1 MLTSAAPVAAGV
13 IRIAIDQKQ
22 SPAYDGKSFG
32 GVGQYEILTGR
43 AFGELDPKDPHNTI
57 ITDLEFAPRNPRGK
71 VQYVATFIV
80 VKPIDLAKSNGVLF
94 YGVHAPDHG
103 RQELEEPGKS
113 ETAEFDSI
121 PIKQLPRQ
129 IQEGF
134 SSMNS
139 IGTAH
144 AAGFTVPRHRARE
157 HHR

>member
-1 MLTSAAPVAAGV
+1 MQPCPGKPRIRWMAIRLPRKSLAACVLSMLTSAAPVAAGV

-80 VKPIDLAKSNGVLF
+80 VKPIDLAIPSPKYPFPATSMGK
-94 YGVHAPDHG
+94 API
-103 RQELEEPGKS
+103 RQKRSLEMPQQR
-113 ETAEFDSI
+113 
-121 PIKQLPRQ
+121 QLLSQ
-129 IQEGF
+129 KAKI
-134 SSMNS
+134 NL
-139 IGTAH
+139 
-144 AAGFTVPRHRARE
+144 
-157 HHR
+157 